1 MDSPTSIRYLLSIV
15 EAVGFFNERRRQ
27 RDWRWRLG
35 QLLMYFQYSVGLA
48 FAAVHFYSTVTQS
61 IRYLPEFFQTFLE
74 DVFLMATYIACLQ
87 YKINYAEV
95 EGMIRFMETSFSQFD
110 SRVILKYKKRADL
123 MFNVYLTMAMAIM
136 CGALLEPFFSKT
148 AAEFKIRRLV
158 YQTDHPE
165 KRHPFNVRIPG
176 VDETQ
181 PGVFEA
187 IYLFEIIYGFIFAL
201 VACVIMPIIPMI
213 VIHLQGQ
220 FELLCHHV
228 RKIGTSHEWEDYQIY
243 YTDIETD
250 QFCMALYS
258 ERMTREK
265 DSLLNCDGQ
274 RNGGDGHRIGS
285 DLHEGQRNEF
295 DGHERQRIGTEWQR
309 NGHDGHRNGL
319 DGQRNE
325 RDWQRNERNGHRN
338 GRDWYEEQRN
348 GLDWHEGQRNERDG
362 QRNERDGQ
370 RNGGDWQRNQ
380 RDEYDWSHFRQ
391 VLKFHQKLLMF
402 RDQLTGFCN
411 NIAFLVIICNNICLS
426 LCLFQLTNNPGDLPP
441 VRLLKFVGQFL
452 NIVVQS
458 FLICNSSELLDD
470 YNTML
475 RRAFNESCWYA
486 CAPRT
491 RRNIVFFLR
500 SIQEPGHVR
509 FYQGTVVLSR
519 KYFLK
524 IVQVSYSIVNA
535 MRLRSNLS

>member
-1 MDSPTSIRYLLSIV
+1 MGSPTSIRYLLSIV

-274 RNGGDGHRIGS
+274 RNGGD
-285 DLHEGQRNEF
+285 
-295 DGHERQRIGTEWQR
+295 
-309 NGHDGHRNGL
+309 
-319 DGQRNE
+319 
-325 RDWQRNERNGHRN
+325 
-338 GRDWYEEQRN
+338 
-348 GLDWHEGQRNERDG
+348 
-362 QRNERDGQ
+362 
-370 RNGGDWQRNQ
+370 WQRNQ